1 MTGQSLSAIKYSDA
15 CSVRSLCD
23 SYARA
28 YVKLSRRFSLTS
40 SWPCL
45 DRKERERKTFFISC
59 GGQRK
64 SIDYGIV
71 SCDSQ
76 LIASAR
82 QKRKLIIFSWRE
94 LSLCSRSVS
103 PIQLPQPWTSN
114 CNSCTF
120 EKAHKIPASSVH
132 LWEMVPH
139 KSGAKANI
147 NSPRFCF
154 SLLNDLFDRCQIVAR
169 TFPRIFRL
177 RETSCFPPLP
187 PRGVSTPKKASGPEV
202 CLSNERKFMR
212 KLRWRDCRVR
222 DTVPGRLEWKRLVLF
237 LEKKKLIETRRREQN
252 STKIDS

>member
-120 EKAHKIPASSVH
+120 KKAHKIPASSEH

-187 PRGVSTPKKASGPEV
+187 PLVESPLP
-202 CLSNERKFMR
+202 
-212 KLRWRDCRVR
+212 
-222 DTVPGRLEWKRLVLF
+222 KRLWV
-237 LEKKKLIETRRREQN
+237 RRYVCQMSGN
-252 STKIDS
+252 LCGNFADATAVCGTLSPVDSSESDLCFF